1 MRPAHLPFL
10 RKEEMPEV
18 LPLRRMI
25 GPSLI
30 LLGLG
35 LGSGELILWPYL
47 SANFGLGIIWAA
59 VVGLTMQFFLN
70 MEVERYALARG
81 ESVFVGL
88 ARLNRHL
95 PLWFIFSTFL
105 GWFWPGIVAA
115 GAKLIAA
122 ALDWNDYEGL
132 AIGLLLLIGFVLSF
146 GPILY
151 RTVEIYQKVAISI
164 GVPAILLIL
173 VFIVHRG
180 DFSALAQ
187 GFIGRGEGYWFIPPG
202 VPFFTFLG
210 ALAYAG
216 AGGNL
221 NLAQSFYVKEKGY
234 GMAARSGRL
243 SGLFRGGDQSVELTG
258 AEFALTEENM
268 GRFRRWWRQI
278 NWEHGLIFWGLGILT
293 ITALSL
299 LSYASVYGAGG
310 SLEGINFVLLE
321 AKSISGH
328 LGVLVGPLFL
338 FIAGGLLFGT
348 QLTVLDSTSRIISE
362 NAVLLSSTPRA
373 RRLPRL
379 YYLFL
384 WGQIA
389 LGVMVFLLGFV
400 EPRQLIVIGATI
412 NALAMFAAFG
422 LIGWLNRSA
431 LPQPLRPI
439 WWRQLILLI
448 SFLFFAYFVA
458 QAFLHAFRSFN

>member
-1 MRPAHLPFL
+1 
-10 RKEEMPEV
+10 
-18 LPLRRMI
+18 MI

-47 SANFGLGIIWAA
+47 TANFGLGIIWAA
-59 VVGLTMQFFLN
+59 IVGLTMQFFLN

-95 PLWFIFSTFL
+95 PIWFIFSTFL
-105 GWFWPGIVAA
+105 GWFWPGI
-115 GAKLIAA
+115 IAA
-122 ALDWNDYEGL
+122 AAKLFVAAFGWDSYEGL
-132 AIGLLLLIGFVLSF
+132 AIGLLLLIGLVLSV
-146 GPILY
+146 GPVLY
-151 RTVEIYQKVAISI
+151 RTVERYQKIAISI
-164 GVPAILLIL
+164 GVPVILLIL
-173 VFIVHRG
+173 AFVVRSS
-180 DFSALAQ
+180 DLRALGQ
-187 GFIGRGEGYWFIPPG
+187 GLIGKGEGYWFIPSG
-202 VPFFTFLG
+202 VPLFTFLG

-234 GMAARSGRL
+234 GMAACSGRL
-243 SGLFRGGDQSVELTG
+243 SSLFRGNGESVELTG
-258 AEFALTEENM
+258 AEFPLTEENM
-268 GRFRRWWRQI
+268 GRYQRWWKRI
-278 NWEHGLIFWGLGILT
+278 NWEHGLIFWGLGALT

-299 LSYASVYGAGG
+299 LSYAATYGTDG
-310 SLEGINFVLLE
+310 SAEGINFVLLE
-321 AKSISGH
+321 ARSISGY

-338 FIAGGLLFGT
+338 LVAGGLLFGT

-362 NAVLLSSTPRA
+362 NALLLGSSPQPQ
-373 RRLPRL
+373 RLPRL
-379 YYLFL
+379 YYMFL

-389 LGVMVFLLGFV
+389 LGVVVFLFGFI

-422 LIGWLNRSA
+422 LIGWLNRRS
-431 LPQPLRPI
+431 LPQPIKPV

-448 SFLFFAYFVA
+448 SFLFFAYFA
-458 QAFLHAFRSFN
+458 GLAFLHALANFAG